1 MENDKAELAKYTF
14 MGWLDEFIWPRK
26 TKSNIEFIE
35 SNESLVFLTS
45 RQQRSDIE
53 DNSNDQD
60 DDSYCDSLFDLQTA
74 DYSTI
79 ETASKKQ
86 KNLQI

>member
-1 MENDKAELAKYTF
+1 

-26 TKSNIEFIE
+26 AKLNIEFIE
-35 SNESLVFLTS
+35 SNESLVLLTS

-60 DDSYCDSLFDLQTA
+60 DDSYCDSLFDLQTV

-79 ETASKKQ
+79 EIASKKAQ
-86 KNLQI
+86 KSAYLKDKNEGISDSI